1 MATKEFEFLMA
12 FKKYRNLRKRL
23 DQVNK
28 DNRVLRQNWKQQ
40 IIINDNLKDKLKE
53 KNRIIYK
60 LRKKDKDE
68 QERNYK
74 EMRTNVRKS
83 KS

>member
-28 DNRVLRQNWKQQ
+28 DNRILRQNWKQQ

-53 KNRIIYK
+53 KNRLIYK
-60 LRKKDKDE
+60 LRKKNKDE
-68 QERNYK
+68 Q
-74 EMRTNVRKS
+74 
-83 KS
+83 

>member
-23 DQVNK
+23 DRANK
-28 DNRVLRQNWKQQ
+28 DNRILRQNWKQQ

-53 KNRIIYK
+53 KNRLIYK

-68 QERNYK
+68 Q
-74 EMRTNVRKS
+74 
-83 KS
+83 

>member
-1 MATKEFEFLMA
+1 MATKDFEFLMA

-23 DQVNK
+23 EQVNK
-28 DNRVLRQNWKQQ
+28 DNKILRQNWKQQ

-53 KNRIIYK
+53 KNRLIYK

-68 QERNYK
+68 Q
-74 EMRTNVRKS
+74 
-83 KS
+83 

>member
-12 FKKYRNLRKRL
+12 FKKYRNLKKRL
-23 DQVNK
+23 DRANK

-53 KNRIIYK
+53 KNRLIYK

-68 QERNYK
+68 Q
-74 EMRTNVRKS
+74 
-83 KS
+83 

>member
-23 DQVNK
+23 EQVNK

-68 QERNYK
+68 Q
-74 EMRTNVRKS
+74 
-83 KS
+83 

>member
-12 FKKYRNLRKRL
+12 FKKYRNLKKRL
-23 DQVNK
+23 EQVNK

-53 KNRIIYK
+53 KNRLIYK

-68 QERNYK
+68 Q
-74 EMRTNVRKS
+74 
-83 KS
+83 

>member
-1 MATKEFEFLMA
+1 MATKDFEFLMA

-28 DNRVLRQNWKQQ
+28 DNRILRQNWKQQ

-53 KNRIIYK
+53 KNRLIYK

-68 QERNYK
+68 QK
-74 EMRTNVRKS
+74 
-83 KS
+83 

>member
-1 MATKEFEFLMA
+1 MATKDFEFLMA

-28 DNRVLRQNWKQQ
+28 DNRILRQNWKQQ

-68 QERNYK
+68 Q
-74 EMRTNVRKS
+74 
-83 KS
+83 

>member
-23 DQVNK
+23 DKVNK
-28 DNRVLRQNWKQQ
+28 DNRILRQNWKQQ

-53 KNRIIYK
+53 KNRLIYK
-60 LRKKDKDE
+60 LRKKAKDE
-68 QERNYK
+68 Q
-74 EMRTNVRKS
+74 
-83 KS
+83 

>member
-12 FKKYRNLRKRL
+12 FKKYRNLKKRL

-28 DNRVLRQNWKQQ
+28 DNRILRQNWKQQ

-53 KNRIIYK
+53 KNRLIYK

-68 QERNYK
+68 QK
-74 EMRTNVRKS
+74 
-83 KS
+83 

>member
-28 DNRVLRQNWKQQ
+28 DNRILRQNWKQQ

-53 KNRIIYK
+53 KNRLIYK
-60 LRKKDKDE
+60 LRKKAKDE
-68 QERNYK
+68 Q
-74 EMRTNVRKS
+74 
-83 KS
+83 

>member
-12 FKKYRNLRKRL
+12 FQKYRNLRKRL
-23 DQVNK
+23 EQVNK
-28 DNRVLRQNWKQQ
+28 NNRILRQNWKQQ

-53 KNRIIYK
+53 KNRLIYK

-68 QERNYK
+68 Q
-74 EMRTNVRKS
+74 
-83 KS
+83 

>member
-28 DNRVLRQNWKQQ
+28 DNRILRQNWKQQ

-53 KNRIIYK
+53 KNRLIYK

-68 QERNYK
+68 Q
-74 EMRTNVRKS
+74 
-83 KS
+83 

>member
-23 DQVNK
+23 EQVNK

-53 KNRIIYK
+53 KNRLIYK

-68 QERNYK
+68 Q
-74 EMRTNVRKS
+74 
-83 KS
+83 

>member
-60 LRKKDKDE
+60 LRKKTKDE
-68 QERNYK
+68 Q
-74 EMRTNVRKS
+74 
-83 KS
+83 

>member
-12 FKKYRNLRKRL
+12 FKKYRNLRKRV

-53 KNRIIYK
+53 KNRLNYK

-68 QERNYK
+68 Q
-74 EMRTNVRKS
+74 
-83 KS
+83 

>member
-23 DQVNK
+23 EQVNK
-28 DNRVLRQNWKQQ
+28 DNRILRQNWKQQ
-40 IIINDNLKDKLKE
+40 IIINENLKDKLKE
-53 KNRIIYK
+53 KNRLIYK

-68 QERNYK
+68 Q
-74 EMRTNVRKS
+74 
-83 KS
+83 

>member
-28 DNRVLRQNWKQQ
+28 DNRILRHNWKQQ

-53 KNRIIYK
+53 KNRLIYK

-68 QERNYK
+68 Q
-74 EMRTNVRKS
+74 
-83 KS
+83 

>member
-1 MATKEFEFLMA
+1 MAKKEFEFLMA

-28 DNRVLRQNWKQQ
+28 DNRILRQNWKQQ

-53 KNRIIYK
+53 KNRLIYK
-60 LRKKDKDE
+60 LRKKTKDE
-68 QERNYK
+68 Q
-74 EMRTNVRKS
+74 
-83 KS
+83 

>member
-1 MATKEFEFLMA
+1 MATKDFEFLMA

-28 DNRVLRQNWKQQ
+28 NNRILRQNWKQQ

-68 QERNYK
+68 Q
-74 EMRTNVRKS
+74 
-83 KS
+83 

>member
-23 DQVNK
+23 DRANK
-28 DNRVLRQNWKQQ
+28 DNRILRQNWKQQ

-53 KNRIIYK
+53 KNRLIYK
-60 LRKKDKDE
+60 LRKKTKDE
-68 QERNYK
+68 Q
-74 EMRTNVRKS
+74 
-83 KS
+83 

>member
-23 DQVNK
+23 EQVNK
-28 DNRVLRQNWKQQ
+28 DNKILRQNWKQQ

-53 KNRIIYK
+53 KNRLIYK

-68 QERNYK
+68 Q
-74 EMRTNVRKS
+74 
-83 KS
+83 

>member
-53 KNRIIYK
+53 KNRLIYK
-60 LRKKDKDE
+60 LRKKTKDE
-68 QERNYK
+68 Q
-74 EMRTNVRKS
+74 
-83 KS
+83 

>member
-1 MATKEFEFLMA
+1 MATKDFEFLMA

-23 DQVNK
+23 EKVNK
-28 DNRVLRQNWKQQ
+28 DNKVLRQNWKQQ

-60 LRKKDKDE
+60 LRKKNKDE
-68 QERNYK
+68 Q
-74 EMRTNVRKS
+74 
-83 KS
+83 

>member
-1 MATKEFEFLMA
+1 MAEKEFEFLMA
-12 FKKYRNLRKRL
+12 FKKYRNLKKRL
-23 DQVNK
+23 DRANK

-53 KNRIIYK
+53 KNRLIYK

-68 QERNYK
+68 Q
-74 EMRTNVRKS
+74 
-83 KS
+83 

>member
-1 MATKEFEFLMA
+1 MATKDFEFLMA

-23 DQVNK
+23 EQVNK
-28 DNRVLRQNWKQQ
+28 DNRILRQNWKQQ

-53 KNRIIYK
+53 KNRLIYK

-68 QERNYK
+68 Q
-74 EMRTNVRKS
+74 
-83 KS
+83 

>member
-1 MATKEFEFLMA
+1 MSTKDFEFLMA

-23 DQVNK
+23 EQVNK
-28 DNRVLRQNWKQQ
+28 DNRILRQNWKQQ

-53 KNRIIYK
+53 KNRLIYK

-68 QERNYK
+68 Q
-74 EMRTNVRKS
+74 
-83 KS
+83 